1 MHWKVE
7 FSAGYFQNENV
18 DGATV
23 SNKGIKTTQPSLSL
37 SVQER
42 AVIQQK
48 FLNTLRLTVC
58 FLILSWV
65 LNRDSFTSKIY
76 VNSELIVKE

>member
-1 MHWKVE
+1 MIAWLCDVITDFVSLISYPQIMHWKVE
-7 FSAGYFQNENV
+7 FSAGYFQNVNV

-37 SVQER
+37 SAQER

-48 FLNTLRLTVC
+48 F
-58 FLILSWV
+58 
-65 LNRDSFTSKIY
+65 
-76 VNSELIVKE
+76 